1 MKTIKEFA
9 WLANFMGWGLLAG
22 VGLFIIFLAVSTI
35 VILVSPGVGVLAAL
49 MIFVSV
55 AVWHIKHAPN
65 VTMS

>member
-49 MIFVSV
+49 MIFASV